1 MKKYHRRCNLH
12 SAQDTET
19 ENTLKD
25 KISSNVRARA
35 KDEIHLDHVTKRW
48 WPYVTRCELS
58 YKKNRKK
65 KKKENDTFKFAH

>member
-35 KDEIHLDHVTKRW
+35 KDEIHLDHVTKR
-48 WPYVTRCELS
+48 
-58 YKKNRKK
+58 
-65 KKKENDTFKFAH
+65 